1 MCCYTQCPQP
11 GSRPPLTHAS
21 TGDFWTLTGKSGSVS
36 CVVTAPFS
44 WVLMH
49 TRFCLCLSRVS
60 VSPVL
65 WKFCNEFLLTLK
77 FRFPGDTQSTYPIP
91 RLESL
96 LWGLELSQK
105 CENFFGII
113 VFQFVS
119 HLAGSFIVDLMVTS
133 FKRIYAT
140 CCASQDCCCQS
151 LCPHGRPLL
160 THASAGAPQTVKG
173 RSVSVSYGV
182 LLFSLHLGVHKVL
195 SVPSKHLWQV

>member
-1 MCCYTQCPQP
+1 M
-11 GSRPPLTHAS
+11 THTSDRDSQAY
-21 TGDFWTLTGKSGSVS
+21 TGKSGSVS
-36 CVVTAPFS
+36 CRVTAPFS
-44 WVLMH
+44 WVQMH

-151 LCPHGRPLL
+151 LCPRSSPLL
-160 THASAGAPQTVKG
+160 THASAGDLQTLKG
-173 RSVSVSYGV
+173 SYDSVSCGSHCSFPSV
-182 LLFSLHLGVHKVL
+182 LVHTRFCL
-195 SVPSKHLWQV
+195 CPPSISGGYEV